1 MASPDTSGAPSARQ
15 IAVAARAIAATIRRS
30 PVLTSRSL
38 SEISGGTVVLKAE
51 SLQRTGSFKLRG
63 ALSKIHALGADAAR
77 GVITGSAGNHAQAV
91 AYAARARGVPCT
103 VVMPQNAAIGKV
115 EAAAASRAQIVMH
128 GADVDEAI
136 AHARHLAHRHGM
148 VFVHPFDD
156 PDVVAGQGTIGLELL
171 DDIPDLERVIVPIG
185 GGGLASGVALA
196 VRSARPGVSVVG
208 VQAASVPG
216 VRAALAGITH
226 PQRDDRPTLAD
237 GIAVKRPGGFTL
249 AMVRTLVDEVV
260 EVDEE
265 TIAEAIAVLMR
276 RAKLVVEGAGAVG
289 VAALI
294 AGVARPAPE
303 GTTAVV
309 LSGGNIDPGVLGEV
323 MRRDEIMRGRRV
335 TVRTRVSDRPGALAA
350 LLDLVGRTGANLLEV
365 GHHRDGAGLRV
376 RETAVELVLEV
387 RGPDH
392 AGAVVGAVRAAG
404 YPVDHPGRPAPG

>member
-1 MASPDTSGAPSARQ
+1 MSGAPSARQ
-15 IAVAARAIAATIRRS
+15 IAVAARAIAGTIRRS

-38 SEISGGTVVLKAE
+38 SELSGGTVVLKAE

-63 ALSKIHALGADAAR
+63 ALSKIHALGEDAAR

-91 AYAARARGVPCT
+91 AYAAGARDVPCT
-103 VVMPQNAAIGKV
+103 VVMPRNAAIGKV
-115 EAAAASRAQIVMH
+115 EAAAAARARIVMH
-128 GADVDEAI
+128 GAGVDEAI
-136 AHARHLAHRHGM
+136 AHARNLAHRHDL

-156 PDVVAGQGTIGLELL
+156 PDVVAGQGTVGLELL
-171 DDIPDLERVIVPIG
+171 DDVPDLARVIVPIG

-196 VRSARPGVSVVG
+196 VKSARPAVSVVG

-216 VRAALAGITH
+216 VRAALDGIAH
-226 PQRDDRPTLAD
+226 PSADDRPTLAD
-237 GIAVKRPGGFTL
+237 GIAVKRPGGLTL
-249 AMVRTLVDEVV
+249 AMIRTLVDEVV

-265 TIAEAIAVLMR
+265 AIAEAIAVLMR

-294 AGVARPAPE
+294 TAAARPAPE

-309 LSGGNIDPGVLGEV
+309 LSGGNIDPGVLAEV

-335 TVRTRVSDRPGALAA
+335 TVRTRVSDRPGALAT
-350 LLDLVGRTGANLLEV
+350 LLDVVGNTGANLLEV
-365 GHHRDGAGLRV
+365 RHHRDGVGLRV

-387 RGPDH
+387 RGADH
-392 AGAVVGAVRAAG
+392 GQAVITAVLRAG
-404 YPVDHPGRPAPG
+404 YPVD